1 MEMDNHGNELHTQTQ
16 PMDVEIF
23 SAPKGQQAK
32 CGKHDVDLGET
43 LHEMI
48 AEDSLDFGSWTFLIS
63 EIEKVHSDNIDML
76 SLAYD
81 SFLSKFLLCHWYWTK
96 YAYHKARLCTV
107 VEAVDIFERA
117 VESTTFSVGFWLNY
131 VPSDYNCHVLWDK
144 YLQFEFSQ
152 QQWGMLAH
160 IYIRVLKFPTKGLHF
175 YYDNFEKF
183 VTVMEEEIKGEDDG
197 TIEDPDDIPII
208 ELMKSKDEIP
218 RIIKDLQDLSDAS
231 RRFRALHKYR
241 TIGNHYI
248 KGRVG

>member
-1 MEMDNHGNELHTQTQ
+1 MEVDNHGNELHTQTQ

-131 VPSDYNCHVLWDK
+131 CTFSESFLMDPSDIRRVYERAFSFVGKDYNCHVLWDK

-175 YYDNFEKF
+175 YCDKYDMLLMVIRFCNF
-183 VTVMEEEIKGEDDG
+183 I
-197 TIEDPDDIPII
+197 
-208 ELMKSKDEIP
+208 
-218 RIIKDLQDLSDAS
+218 
-231 RRFRALHKYR
+231 
-241 TIGNHYI
+241 
-248 KGRVG
+248 